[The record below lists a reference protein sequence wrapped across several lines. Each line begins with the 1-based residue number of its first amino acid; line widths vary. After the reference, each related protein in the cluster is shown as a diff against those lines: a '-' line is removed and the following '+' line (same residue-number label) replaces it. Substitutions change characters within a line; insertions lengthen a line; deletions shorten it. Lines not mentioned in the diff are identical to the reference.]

1 MRSVRLVAI
10 GALVTVI
17 ACSGDQVP
25 DPAAVAGTWSFTY
38 ANVTGSGVTC
48 NGTLTFTITQ
58 SGDTFAGQQV
68 GAGTVSCTGAV
79 PTFIVAGA
87 TDSYSFGGET
97 MYAGIA
103 SSNQVAFALGLL
115 QTRDAGTV
123 TSATVMSGTT
133 TWELPVKPRGT
144 VTLNG
149 TWSAVKE

>member
-1 MRSVRLVAI
+1 V
-10 GALVTVI
+10 
-17 ACSGDQVP
+17 
-25 DPAAVAGTWSFTY
+25 
-38 ANVTGSGVTC
+38 
-48 NGTLTFTITQ
+48 
-58 SGDTFAGQQV
+58 
-68 GAGTVSCTGAV
+68 
-79 PTFIVAGA
+79 A
-87 TDSYSFGGET
+87 TDSSTFGGET